1 MRPWWLVRDT
11 SYWREPSTSSII
23 NICWK
28 ISLNGT
34 WFNNCWREWNKK
46 LGEQFKK
53 QSVTLYVNTPFS
65 KKIQMRLSVTLDTW
79 TTSFSVNIAH
89 SCVGSSSSS
98 PELSTTTHTVSEGLS
113 SPEFSSTGSPEGK
126 ALCLRWWRKSSL
138 LLTGLRIV
146 ERTVREWSR
155 GQHPRTLPMT
165 SVSHGPPIYPK
176 ETKRN
181 KIKGETIDK
190 IISNQYKQCSKILGI
205 PLDSVSCQFFQ
216 QPIFWSLQSTILLSK
231 RPN

>member
-34 WFNNCWREWNKK
+34 WFNNWRKWNKK
-46 LGEQFKK
+46 LSEWFKK
-53 QSVTLYVNTPFS
+53 QTLKLYINTQLS
-65 KKIQMRLSVTLDTW
+65 KEVQMRLNVTQDTW
-79 TTSFSVNIAH
+79 TTSFSVNMAH

-98 PELSTTTHTVSEGLS
+98 PELSTTTHTVSEALS
-113 SPEFSSTGSPEGK
+113 SPVFSSPGSPEGK

-155 GQHPRTLPMT
+155 GQHPRTLPMM
-165 SVSHGPPIYPK
+165 SVSQGPPIYSK
-176 ETKRN
+176 ETKWKKR
-181 KIKGETIDK
+181 KGENINQ
-190 IISNQYKQCSKILGI
+190 IIWN
-205 PLDSVSCQFFQ
+205 
-216 QPIFWSLQSTILLSK
+216 
-231 RPN
+231 